1 MKSITIKLLSL
12 FILTGFCL
20 TASASTRI
28 NEVWTCTVNKGK
40 TIDDVKMANHK
51 WVKYVNKAV
60 KGGDIQSYVAT
71 TIVGERKNFVYVDSF
86 PSMESWTAQ
95 KAAMGKDAGK
105 KLEEFLS
112 TVAKCQSNSLY
123 SVEKS

>member
-1 MKSITIKLLSL
+1 MKSITIKVLSI
-12 FILTGFCL
+12 FILAGFCL
-20 TASASTRI
+20 TASATTRI
-28 NEVWTCTVNKGK
+28 NEVWTCAVNEGK
-40 TIDDVKMANHK
+40 TIDDVKSANHK
-51 WVKYVNKAV
+51 WVAYANKEV

-71 TIVGERKNFVYVDSF
+71 TIVGKQKNFIYVDSY

-95 KAAMGKDAGK
+95 KAAMEKDAGK